1 MMILRC
7 PNCQSE
13 HEVDASVLL
22 GKSRRVR
29 CAVCR
34 TVFEAAA
41 PDSLTPQ
48 TDPELD
54 WPDEINDVATPAPEP
69 VAMADAETEMAV
81 DDIDALFD
89 APDPA
94 PSPPSPPPALD
105 DALAAPIVASAAP
118 PTDDPFALDAAQGA
132 AIAAGA
138 AAAGA
143 ALTAS
148 PVESEAPRK
157 RNPHSNPKKSKAKP
171 RFGPAIGLVAATG
184 FGTLLALAVFRHE
197 VVRIAPGF
205 APAFEAVGLDVNSTG
220 LEILT
225 VRSRVLREDHHEFL
239 EVTGEITN
247 ITRARQPVPML
258 RLSLH
263 NGEGQ
268 QIYVW
273 SGMAERPELGPGEK
287 TSFRRRLANPPRE
300 AEQVMVRFVARDDIV
315 ASIR

>member
-7 PNCQSE
+7 PNCHSE

-34 TVFEAAA
+34 TVFEAEA
-41 PDSLTPQ
+41 PDSHTVQGDADLQ
-48 TDPELD
+48 
-54 WPDEINDVATPAPEP
+54 WPDEISDVASPPIEPEP
-69 VAMADAETEMAV
+69 QQQADAQSEMAV

-89 APDPA
+89 SPA
-94 PSPPSPPPALD
+94 PSPGNAPEPETD
-105 DALAAPIVASAAP
+105 VLAAPLAPAPAAP
-118 PTDDPFALDAAQGA
+118 AEDAFALDAAQGA
-132 AIAAGA
+132 AIAA
-138 AAAGA
+138 AGE
-143 ALTAS
+143 ALQENRPEPET
-148 PVESEAPRK
+148 PKK
-157 RNPHSNPKKSKAKP
+157 RNPHSNPKKAKAQ
-171 RFGPAIGLVAATG
+171 RRSGPAIGLVAATG

-197 VVRIAPGF
+197 VVRLVPGL
-205 APAFEAVGLDVNSTG
+205 APAFESVGLDVNASG
-220 LEILT
+220 LEILA
-225 VRSRVLREDHHEFL
+225 VRSRVLREDHHDFL

-263 NGEGQ
+263 NGQGQ

-273 SGMAERPELGPGEK
+273 SGNAERAELGPGEK
-287 TSFRRRLANPPRE
+287 TKFRRRLANPPRE
-300 AEQVMVRFVARDDIV
+300 AEQVMVRFVASEDIV

>member
-7 PNCQSE
+7 PNCHSE

-34 TVFEAAA
+34 TVFEADASDSQQAA
-41 PDSLTPQ
+41 PEPA
-48 TDPELD
+48 LD
-54 WPDEINDVATPAPEP
+54 WPDEINDSIAVPAD
-69 VAMADAETEMAV
+69 ADLMSQAEAETEMAV

-89 APDPA
+89 SPA
-94 PSPPSPPPALD
+94 PASMPAPEV
-105 DALAAPIVASAAP
+105 DALAEPIVPASPSQPAE
-118 PTDDPFALDAAQGA
+118 DPFALDVAQGA

-143 ALTAS
+143 TLAAQ
-148 PVESEAPRK
+148 ESEREAPKK
-157 RNPHSNPKKSKAKP
+157 RNPHANPKKSKTKR

-184 FGTLLALAVFRHE
+184 LGTMLAITVFRHE
-197 VVRIAPGF
+197 VVRIAPSL
-205 APAFEAVGLDVNSTG
+205 APAFEAVGLDVNATG

-225 VRSRVLREDHHEFL
+225 IRSRVLREDNHEVL

-247 ITRARQPVPML
+247 VTRGRQPVPML

-263 NGEGQ
+263 NAEGQ
-268 QIYVW
+268 QLYVW
-273 SGMAERPELGPGEK
+273 SGNAERPELGPGEK
-287 TSFRRRLANPPRE
+287 TTFRRRLANPPRE
-300 AEQVMVRFVARDDIV
+300 AEQVMVRFVAREDIV